1 MVTRPRAARESL
13 GLKALRVLAEGGYKV
28 TCGHIVRQVHRASR
42 LSLVL
47 RFSGKMTLARGTL
60 DAC

>member
-1 MVTRPRAARESL
+1 MVTRPRAARKSL

-28 TCGHIVRQVHRASR
+28 TCGHTVRQVHRARS
-42 LSLVL
+42 LSLAL

-60 DAC
+60 VAC